1 MDHSKPS
8 TCLLGLQSSRSKAM
22 VLFKPLLLSESS
34 VWPAFTGCLYFLAW
48 DVRKDA
54 LGLVL
59 GMPAQKGKPQAA
71 A

>member
-1 MDHSKPS
+1 
-8 TCLLGLQSSRSKAM
+8 M

-34 VWPAFTGCLYFLAW
+34 VWPEFTGCLYFLAW

-59 GMPAQKGKPQAA
+59 GVPAQKGKPQAA